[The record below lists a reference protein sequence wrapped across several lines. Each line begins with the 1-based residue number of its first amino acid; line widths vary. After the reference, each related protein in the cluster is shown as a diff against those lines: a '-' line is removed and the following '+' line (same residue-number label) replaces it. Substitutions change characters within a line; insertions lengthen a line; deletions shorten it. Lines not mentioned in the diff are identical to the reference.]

1 MSQCRFLIQWWRHD
15 PKVFACKSVH
25 CKESYTEFRILP
37 RGKYPPLVGVVLHAR
52 SHKLTLYHRNFWIL
66 FKIKSYRC
74 LKRSKM
80 EFMLAIAVDSMWC
93 VGSPGKIMSNYW
105 NQPERA
111 TQTFWNKH
119 SGSKRPN
126 KNSTS
131 QNYYIDLLQ
140 VKIWALNSKNQVRT
154 VQSKSGNISE

>member
-1 MSQCRFLIQWWRHD
+1 MKRWSRWSRCSPMSQCRFLIQWWRHD

-80 EFMLAIAVDSMWC
+80 EFMLATAVDSMWC
-93 VGSPGKIMSNYW
+93 VGSPGKIMSNF
-105 NQPERA
+105 EISLRELL
-111 TQTFWNKH
+111 
-119 SGSKRPN
+119 RPSEIN
-126 KNSTS
+126 ILVRKDQIKIAHPKTIILTS
-131 QNYYIDLLQ
+131 
-140 VKIWALNSKNQVRT
+140 SR
-154 VQSKSGNISE
+154 